1 MGSFVTD
8 PDDGSFTQIPWYLM
22 NNVDLNSSQRTLTQS
37 QISNQTFKSL
47 VQRFES
53 LKMSQSSQVQPDDL
67 YEREQRRKTL
77 DANRYATK
85 KTIAQGMLDVAL
97 LTANASQLKYVLQ
110 VGENV
115 HPFYHLMLALI
126 IVSIVLQVIVGILF
140 LVIGG
145 LNINDDLDQRTA
157 DILNDVI
164 TVLVFLITLVN
175 IVINGFGIRTTDV
188 IPKNK

>member
-110 VGENV
+110 VGEDN

-126 IVSIVLQVIVGILF
+126 ILSIILQAVVAILSVTLNMLRDCRLEREDYRVSALIINYFSLGCVFVIST
-140 LVIGG
+140 
-145 LNINDDLDQRTA
+145 LNILIAGLDP
-157 DILNDVI
+157 
-164 TVLVFLITLVN
+164 
-175 IVINGFGIRTTDV
+175 TTQ
-188 IPKNK
+188 I

>member
-1 MGSFVTD
+1 MGEGGGTPKGKARHTINLQEASYDVLMIQKESLQSSFVTD

-97 LTANASQLKYVLQ
+97 LTANASQLKNVLQ
-110 VGENV
+110 VGEDN
-115 HPFYHLMLALI
+115 HPFYHLMLSLI
-126 IVSIVLQVIVGILF
+126 IISMILQALNGVVLLF
-140 LVIGG
+140 IGPLKMG
-145 LNINDDLDQRTA
+145 RNTA
-157 DILNDVI
+157 VE
-164 TVLVFLITLVN
+164 
-175 IVINGFGIRTTDV
+175 G
-188 IPKNK
+188 